1 LGNSPLRKVLDL
13 EKSTNERCADMSEC
27 HTWVSTKQARLMIIS
42 KKRKRFLFPFA
53 SLCLLITVFGCA
65 SPAYRTHSEFRERVK
80 NIGIPVL
87 VLSDVRLYEISPGGI
102 VELRDDWCA
111 IGKHNLLSALLAN
124 LNDKHYNV
132 KSLIPHKGVEKEME
146 EIQALYRAVTRSIKL
161 HAYGPQLF
169 PEKLRNFDYSLGS
182 IERILRKCEADSLI
196 FVDALGY
203 VSTNKPKASVSLCV
217 SDSSGTIVWY
227 CVKGSLGEYDLRDP
241 ESATK
246 LVKDMLSCFP
256 EVSG

>member
-1 LGNSPLRKVLDL
+1 
-13 EKSTNERCADMSEC
+13 
-27 HTWVSTKQARLMIIS
+27 MIIS
-42 KKRKRFLFPFA
+42 KKRKREKMSDNKKRFLFPFA
-53 SLCLLITVFGCA
+53 CLSLLITVFGCA
-65 SPAYRTHSEFRERVK
+65 SPAYRTHAEFRVRVK

-87 VLSDVRLYEISPGGI
+87 VLSDVRIYEISPGGV
-102 VELRDDWCA
+102 VELRDDWGA
-111 IGKHNLLSALLAN
+111 IGKHNLLTALLAN
-124 LNDKHYNV
+124 LDDKHYSV
-132 KSLIPHKGVEKEME
+132 KSLIPDKGIEKEME
-146 EIQALYRAVTRSIKL
+146 EIQALYKAVNRSIQL
-161 HAYGPQLF
+161 HTYGPQLF
-169 PEKLRNFDYSLGS
+169 PDKLRGFDYSLGS
-182 IERILRKCEADSLI
+182 IERILKKCEADSLI

-203 VSTNKPKASVSLCV
+203 ISTNKPKTSVSLCV